1 MFTPETI
8 QTFKE
13 AMLQRTTN
21 WKLTNILTDV
31 AVDIPVVVEG
41 VYDITWIEF
50 ISINPTYKIDG
61 PTSVRR
67 TDEELA
73 AHTEKVVEFMTAFPD
88 CVLADAYQTE
98 EPFLLARKPRVR
110 VNYMWSGF
118 NYWAN
123 NIIPNCP
130 TSILIVAQDD

>member
-41 VYDITWIEF
+41 VYDIT
-50 ISINPTYKIDG
+50 
-61 PTSVRR
+61 
-67 TDEELA
+67 
-73 AHTEKVVEFMTAFPD
+73 
-88 CVLADAYQTE
+88 
-98 EPFLLARKPRVR
+98 
-110 VNYMWSGF
+110 
-118 NYWAN
+118 
-123 NIIPNCP
+123 
-130 TSILIVAQDD
+130 